1 MITATI
7 GPIYHVTAD
16 EPQLIAERLDAAEKS
31 AQERAL
37 REGSHGILVTRHGP
51 TSFTVALSADVPY
64 GTTQERD
71 LA

>member
-1 MITATI
+1 MITATTA
-7 GPIYHVTAD
+7 PIYHVTAD
-16 EPQLIAERLDAAEKS
+16 EPQLIAEHLDAAEKL

-37 REGSHGILVTRHGP
+37 REGRHGILVTRNGP
-51 TSFTVALSADVPY
+51 TSFTVTLSADVPY

>member
-1 MITATI
+1 MITAPT
-7 GPIYHVTAD
+7 GLTYHVMAD
-16 EPQLIAERLDAAEKS
+16 EPQLIAERLEAAERS

-37 REGSHGILVTRHGP
+37 REGNHGILVTRHGP

-64 GTTQERD
+64 GITQERD

>member
-1 MITATI
+1 MITATT
-7 GPIYHVTAD
+7 GPIYHVRAD
-16 EPQLIAERLDAAEKS
+16 EPQLIAERLDAAEKL